1 MLTGQLKN
9 ELIGAKLKVITEFL
23 VNDEPLIYDYIVYA
37 VYPYCVSAFRIAESG
52 AIITQSFSIGDL
64 VTMGILK
71 GGGIKN
77 EEE

>member
-1 MLTGQLKN
+1 MLTGRLKN
-9 ELIGAKLKVITEFL
+9 ELIGARLKVVTEFL
-23 VNDEPLIYDYIVYA
+23 VNDEPLIYDYVVYA

-52 AIITQSFSIGDL
+52 VMVTRSFSIGDL
-64 VTMGILK
+64 VTMGIIK